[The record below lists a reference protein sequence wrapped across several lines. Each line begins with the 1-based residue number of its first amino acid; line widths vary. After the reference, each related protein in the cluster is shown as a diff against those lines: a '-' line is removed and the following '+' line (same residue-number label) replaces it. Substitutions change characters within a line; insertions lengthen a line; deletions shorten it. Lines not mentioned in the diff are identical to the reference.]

1 MKWSEEAWSKA
12 EYIYRSILKL
22 PFVRELSSGTLSN
35 ERFLFYIGQDSI
47 YIENYSKILAHIAS
61 RLPRKEHMEDFLRF
75 ASDGILVE
83 RLLHKSYLSE
93 KAISIAPTPSTLLY
107 TSYESSMALEP
118 VEIEAAAILPCFW
131 VYQKVGEEIMKG
143 SSKDNPF
150 YHWIETYADESFAE
164 STQRAIEICDEMAA
178 HTTEG
183 IRERMTEAFI
193 TSTKMEWM
201 FWDSAYNLEK
211 WKI

>member
-1 MKWSEEAWSKA
+1 MKWSEDTWSKA
-12 EYIYRSILKL
+12 EHIYRSILCL
-22 PFVRELSSGTLSN
+22 PFVRELSAGTLSK

-61 RLPRKEHMEDFLRF
+61 RIPGRSRMEDFLKF

-83 RLLHKSYLSE
+83 RLLHESFLTDKSLS
-93 KAISIAPTPSTLLY
+93 ILPTPTTLLY
-107 TSYESSMALEP
+107 NSYEASMALEP

-143 SSKDNPF
+143 SRGGNP
-150 YHWIETYADESFAE
+150 YSPWIETYADESFAA
-164 STQRAIEICDEMAA
+164 STGRAIEICDELANN
-178 HTTEG
+178 TTKG

-193 TSTKMEWM
+193 TSTKLEWM